1 MSQIPTVSFSQAELT
16 FLLHCL
22 QWFRLPCVFKK
33 ASASLVLIFFDED
46 YKFIVVNGVLL
57 AAILTS
63 TGCIY
68 LVRQFFVDSFRS
80 SIATC

>member
-16 FLLHCL
+16 FLLYCL

-33 ASASLVLIFFDED
+33 ASASFVLIFFDED

-57 AAILTS
+57 FVILTN
-63 TGCIY
+63 TMRIY
-68 LVRQFFVDSFRS
+68 LGRQIFVDSLEVQ
-80 SIATC
+80 